1 MDIHGRLGR
10 FASPPGRTSR
20 ASTTH
25 YIEAG
30 MSQQTFVK
38 DLVDPAE
45 NFDQWYVDV
54 VRKADLADDAP
65 VRGCKVVKP
74 YGYGVWENIQAG
86 LDRRFKAVEVEN
98 AYFPLLIPKSMLER
112 EADHIEGFTPEVAW
126 VTHAGGKALEEP
138 LAIRPTSEAIICPI
152 FAGWVQSWRD
162 LPIVV
167 NQWAS
172 VLRWEERPRAFL
184 RTSEFLWQ
192 EGHTVHS
199 TLDEANERAMQML
212 EVYRDFL
219 ETDLAIPVI
228 TGTKSESEK
237 FAGAYKT
244 YTSEAMM
251 GGRYWALQAC
261 TSHNLADH
269 FGKVYDILFLDK
281 DGTRKHAYSTSWGLS
296 HRTIGATVMVHGDA
310 SGLKLPPRI
319 APIQAVII
327 PILGRGDGSEVLA
340 TANALRD
347 ELMPDVRVR
356 VDARDDRSP
365 GYKFSDW
372 EVKGV
377 PVRIEIGPRDIAAG
391 QAILALRDTGEK
403 LTVPLAGLKRA
414 LQDQLAAMQTR
425 LYQAAAKTL
434 AERTADVSTYAE
446 LEERVAANA
455 GWNRA
460 GWCGDEDCE
469 TRVKTETKATIR
481 CIPFDQPTSVGTCV
495 VCDKPAKYQVII
507 ARAY

>member
-1 MDIHGRLGR
+1 
-10 FASPPGRTSR
+10 
-20 ASTTH
+20 
-25 YIEAG
+25 
-30 MSQQTFVK
+30 MSQQSFVK
-38 DLVDPAE
+38 DLINPQE

-74 YGYGVWENIQAG
+74 YGYALWENIQSR
-86 LDRRFKAVEVEN
+86 LDSRFKATGVEN
-98 AYFPLLIPKSMLER
+98 AYFPMLIPKSMLER

-126 VTHAGGKALEEP
+126 VTHAGGKELEEP
-138 LAIRPTSEAIICPI
+138 LAIRPTSESIICPI

-192 EGHTVHS
+192 EGHTVHA
-199 TLDEANERAMQML
+199 TLEEANDRARQML
-212 EVYRDFL
+212 DVYQDFL
-219 ETDLAIPVI
+219 ETELAIPVI
-228 TGTKSESEK
+228 PGVKSESEK

-244 YTSEAMM
+244 YTAEAMM
-251 GGRYWALQAC
+251 GGRFWALQAC
-261 TSHNLADH
+261 TSHNLSNH

-296 HRTIGATVMVHGDA
+296 HRVIGATVMVHGDE
-310 SGLKLPPRI
+310 SGIKMPPRV

-327 PILGRGDGSEVLA
+327 PILGRGDGADVLA
-340 TANALRD
+340 AARNLRD
-347 ELMPDVRVR
+347 SLVPDVRIKI
-356 VDARDDRSP
+356 DERDDRSP

-377 PVRIEIGPRDIAAG
+377 PIRIELGPRDLAAE
-391 QAILALRDTGEK
+391 QVVLALRDTREK
-403 LTVPLAGLKRA
+403 ITVPLAGLKDV
-414 LQDQLAAMQTR
+414 LIEQLAAMQIR
-425 LYQAAAKTL
+425 LYNAAAKTM
-434 AERTADVSTYAE
+434 AEHTADVDTYAE

-455 GWNRA
+455 GWNRV
-460 GWCGDEDCE
+460 GWCGSENCE
-469 TRVKTETKATIR
+469 TRIKTETKATIR
-481 CIPFDQPTSVGTCV
+481 CIPFDQPDSVGSCV
-495 VCDKPAKYQVII
+495 VCGNPATSQAIV